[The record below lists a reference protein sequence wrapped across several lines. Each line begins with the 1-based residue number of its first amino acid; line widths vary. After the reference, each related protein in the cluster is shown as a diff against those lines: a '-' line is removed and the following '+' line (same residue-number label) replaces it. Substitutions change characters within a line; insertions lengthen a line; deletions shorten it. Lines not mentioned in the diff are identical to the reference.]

1 MHCRILTF
9 IFFAAILPLRAETE
23 IKNVLFLIADDL
35 KASVLGCYGDEVC
48 ATPHIDALAGESM
61 VFERAYCQGT
71 WCAPSRESLMH
82 SRYAGD
88 RGPTL
93 GKYLIDN
100 GFYSARVGK
109 IFHMRVPG
117 DIIAGTDGQDV
128 IHTWTERFNCQ
139 GREAHT
145 PGLYRLLNQNIET
158 RALENRQSTKMPF
171 RMFASVEADGDGSAQ
186 PDWKAAEKTVELLRK
201 HGKSERPFFIATGFV
216 RPHYPSVA
224 PAVYFE
230 DYPISKIKAPH
241 VPEGDWDDMPKV
253 ATTGSTSQSFGID
266 QYPDNIKQMWS
277 DYYATV
283 TFMDMQLGKVMAE
296 LDRQGLRD
304 TTLVIFTSDHGYHLG
319 EHHFWQKS
327 RFHEEV
333 TRVPFLVSAPG
344 FETGRTMSL
353 VELMDIYP
361 TACDLLGLEIP
372 ATVQGQSLRPV
383 LQDPGAAVREAA
395 FSLDRRKGQSIRTE
409 RWAYMRYKDG
419 SEELYDMVADP
430 GQFANL
436 AGSVEVAGRK
446 AELEKMLKEKVALA
460 VE

>member
-9 IFFAAILPLRAETE
+9 IFFAAIFPLRAETE

-158 RALENRQSTKMPF
+158 RALDNRQSTKMPF
-171 RMFASVEADGDGSAQ
+171 RMFASVEGDGDGSEQ
-186 PDWKAAEKTVELLRK
+186 PAW
-201 HGKSERPFFIATGFV
+201 
-216 RPHYPSVA
+216 
-224 PAVYFE
+224 
-230 DYPISKIKAPH
+230 
-241 VPEGDWDDMPKV
+241 
-253 ATTGSTSQSFGID
+253 
-266 QYPDNIKQMWS
+266 
-277 DYYATV
+277 
-283 TFMDMQLGKVMAE
+283 
-296 LDRQGLRD
+296 
-304 TTLVIFTSDHGYHLG
+304 
-319 EHHFWQKS
+319 
-327 RFHEEV
+327 
-333 TRVPFLVSAPG
+333 
-344 FETGRTMSL
+344 
-353 VELMDIYP
+353 
-361 TACDLLGLEIP
+361 
-372 ATVQGQSLRPV
+372 
-383 LQDPGAAVREAA
+383 
-395 FSLDRRKGQSIRTE
+395 
-409 RWAYMRYKDG
+409 
-419 SEELYDMVADP
+419 
-430 GQFANL
+430 
-436 AGSVEVAGRK
+436 
-446 AELEKMLKEKVALA
+446 
-460 VE
+460 